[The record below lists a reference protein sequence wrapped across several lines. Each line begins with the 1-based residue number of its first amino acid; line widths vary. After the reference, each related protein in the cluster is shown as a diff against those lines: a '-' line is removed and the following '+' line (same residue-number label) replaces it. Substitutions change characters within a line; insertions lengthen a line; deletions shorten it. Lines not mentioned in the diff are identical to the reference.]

1 MGRGEPMTKRY
12 VILGNGIA
20 GQTCAEDLRKA
31 DENATVTIVAAERHP
46 LYNRVAL
53 PRYLRGQVRRE
64 KVFMRTAEQSAS
76 QNIDIHF
83 ETWAT
88 DVDLQEKV
96 VHTNRGQDLKYD
108 AILIATG
115 GRPKPPPWPGS
126 AEVTACIGFQT
137 LDDTDAIIEK
147 ADQSERVLV
156 MGGSFIGYELAEGV
170 SFRKKANVT
179 WIMRGPWFL
188 RYVLDEEGGRL
199 CRRLGEEQGVQFI
212 TSDEVQK
219 FSRQNGRYLAETV
232 NGEKVEFDLLTYGV
246 GLDYYTEPVRDG
258 RVELSKGIIT
268 DSKLRTSAPDA
279 YAAGDIAV
287 FYDLMVERH
296 NQMGTWDNAE
306 AHGKVAARNMAG
318 ADEDFFDVPTYTT
331 TMFGSTLA
339 VMGVKPDV
347 QPGLESVRTFSF
359 EEKFYRKLFFKDDRL
374 VGAIMIGP
382 PKGRKKLIEIMRSRQ
397 KIERPKQEL
406 LDPANLKESTVRRGD
421 ESSYR
426 LPRTNGIRL
435 QRNRSFDP
443 SDPRV
448 DPPLA
453 KGRHRPDAERGR
465 GRGGPVPSSPLRGR
479 TWTEG
484 GLDRAS
490 PRRSPCPGRATR
502 GDLRGSG
509 SAAGRRARAA
519 GVAGGPARQA
529 APRHRV
535 ASPGGAA

>member
-1 MGRGEPMTKRY
+1 MDTD
-12 VILGNGIA
+12 A
-20 GQTCAEDLRKA
+20 S
-31 DENATVTIVAAERHP
+31 IVMIAAERYP

-64 KVFMRTAEQSAS
+64 KVLMRTVEDYATRGLE
-76 QNIDIHF
+76 IHF

-88 DVDLQEKV
+88 EIDAREKV
-96 VHTNRGQDLKYD
+96 VHTNRDQKFPYD
-108 AILIATG
+108 ALLVATG

-126 AEVTACIGFQT
+126 DQVSNTLGFQT

-147 ADQSERVLV
+147 ADAAESVLV

-170 SFRKKANVT
+170 SFRNKAKLT

-188 RYVLDEEGGRL
+188 RYVLDQEGGQL
-199 CRRLGEEQGVQFI
+199 CRQMGEAQGVQFI
-212 TSDEVQK
+212 CSDEVQK
-219 FSRQNGRYLAETV
+219 FSRSNGRFIAETV

-246 GLDYYTEPVRDG
+246 GLDYYTEPVRNAG
-258 RVELSKGIIT
+258 VELNKGIVT
-268 DSKLRTSAPDA
+268 DSKLRTSAPDV

-339 VMGVKPDV
+339 VMGVTPDV
-347 QPGLESVRTFSF
+347 QPDLESVRTYSL

-397 KIERPKQEL
+397 VITRPKQEL
-406 LDPANLKESTVRRGD
+406 LDPANLKD
-421 ESSYR
+421 
-426 LPRTNGIRL
+426 
-435 QRNRSFDP
+435 
-443 SDPRV
+443 
-448 DPPLA
+448 
-453 KGRHRPDAERGR
+453 
-465 GRGGPVPSSPLRGR
+465 
-479 TWTEG
+479 
-484 GLDRAS
+484 
-490 PRRSPCPGRATR
+490 
-502 GDLRGSG
+502 
-509 SAAGRRARAA
+509 
-519 GVAGGPARQA
+519 
-529 APRHRV
+529 
-535 ASPGGAA
+535 

>member
-1 MGRGEPMTKRY
+1 LTRRY
-12 VILGNGIA
+12 VVLGNGIA

-31 DENATVTIVAAERHP
+31 DPDASIVIIAAERHP

-64 KVFMRTAEQSAS
+64 KVFMRTVEDYAKHSIEV
-76 QNIDIHF
+76 HF

-88 DVDLQEKV
+88 DVDLRDKV
-96 VHTNRGQDLKYD
+96 VLTNRGQEFKYD

-126 AEVTACIGFQT
+126 GDVSSCLGFQT

-147 ADQSERVLV
+147 ADSVERVLV

-170 SFRKKANVT
+170 SFRQKAKVT

-188 RYVLDEEGGRL
+188 RYVLDEEGGKL
-199 CRRLGEEQGVQFI
+199 CHQLGEAQGVEFI

-219 FSRQNGRYLAETV
+219 FSRTNGRYLAETV
-232 NGEKVEFDLLTYGV
+232 NGHKVEFDLLTYGV
-246 GLDYYTEPVRDG
+246 GLDYYTEPVRNE
-258 RVELSKGIIT
+258 VELKSGIVT

-318 ADEDFFDVPTYTT
+318 AEEDFFDVPTYTT

-339 VMGVKPDV
+339 VMGVTPDV

-406 LDPANLKESTVRRGD
+406 LDPANLKD
-421 ESSYR
+421 
-426 LPRTNGIRL
+426 
-435 QRNRSFDP
+435 Q
-443 SDPRV
+443 
-448 DPPLA
+448 
-453 KGRHRPDAERGR
+453 
-465 GRGGPVPSSPLRGR
+465 
-479 TWTEG
+479 
-484 GLDRAS
+484 
-490 PRRSPCPGRATR
+490 
-502 GDLRGSG
+502 
-509 SAAGRRARAA
+509 
-519 GVAGGPARQA
+519 
-529 APRHRV
+529 
-535 ASPGGAA
+535 

>member
-1 MGRGEPMTKRY
+1 MARRY

-20 GQTCAEDLRKA
+20 GQTAAEELRKLDA
-31 DENATVTIVAAERHP
+31 DASIAMVAAERHP

-64 KVFMRTAEQSAS
+64 KVFMRTVEDYAK
-76 QNIDIHF
+76 QNLDIHF

-88 DVDLQEKV
+88 EVDVVQKLV
-96 VHTNRGQDLKYD
+96 RTNRGDELAYD
-108 AILIATG
+108 ALLVATG
-115 GRPKPPPWPGS
+115 GRPKPPPWPGCDQVS
-126 AEVTACIGFQT
+126 RTIGFQT

-147 ADQSERVLV
+147 ADASERVLV

-170 SFRKKANVT
+170 SYRKKAQLT

-188 RYVLDEEGGRL
+188 RYVLDEEGGQL
-199 CRRLGEEQGVQFI
+199 CRQLGEAQGVEFV

-219 FSRQNGRYLAETV
+219 FSRLNGRFLAETV
-232 NGEKVEFDLLTYGV
+232 NGKRVEFDLLTYGV
-246 GLDYYTEPVRDG
+246 GLDYYTEPVSGGAVKLD
-258 RVELSKGIIT
+258 KGVVT
-268 DSKLRTSAPDA
+268 DAKLRTSAPDV

-306 AHGKVAARNMAG
+306 AHGRVAARNMAG

-339 VMGVKPDV
+339 VMGVTPDV

-397 KIERPKQEL
+397 RIERPKQDL
-406 LDPANLKESTVRRGD
+406 LDPNNLKD
-421 ESSYR
+421 
-426 LPRTNGIRL
+426 
-435 QRNRSFDP
+435 
-443 SDPRV
+443 
-448 DPPLA
+448 
-453 KGRHRPDAERGR
+453 
-465 GRGGPVPSSPLRGR
+465 
-479 TWTEG
+479 
-484 GLDRAS
+484 
-490 PRRSPCPGRATR
+490 
-502 GDLRGSG
+502 
-509 SAAGRRARAA
+509 
-519 GVAGGPARQA
+519 
-529 APRHRV
+529 
-535 ASPGGAA
+535 

>member
-1 MGRGEPMTKRY
+1 MTRRY

-20 GQTCAEDLRKA
+20 GQTAAEELRKIDA
-31 DENATVTIVAAERHP
+31 EASVVMIAAERHP

-64 KVFMRTAEQSAS
+64 KVFMRTAEDYAR
-76 QNIDIHF
+76 QNLDIHF

-88 DVDLQEKV
+88 EIDAARKIVR
-96 VHTNRGQDLKYD
+96 TNRDQEFAYD
-108 AILIATG
+108 ALLVATG

-126 AEVTACIGFQT
+126 DQISQCIGFQT

-147 ADQSERVLV
+147 ADTSERVLV

-170 SFRKKANVT
+170 SYRKKAKLT

-188 RYVLDEEGGRL
+188 RYVLDEEGGQL
-199 CRRLGEEQGVQFI
+199 CRQLGEAQGVDFI

-219 FSRQNGRYLAETV
+219 FSRNNGRFVAETV
-232 NGEKVEFDLLTYGV
+232 NGYRVEFDLLTYGV
-246 GLDYYTEPVRDG
+246 GLDYYTEPVRAAG
-258 RVELSKGIIT
+258 LELNKGIVT
-268 DSKLRTSAPDA
+268 DSKLQASAPDV

-318 ADEDFFDVPTYTT
+318 GSEDFFDVPTYTT

-339 VMGVKPDV
+339 VMGVTPDV

-374 VGAIMIGP
+374 VGGIMIGP

-397 KIERPKQEL
+397 RIERPKQEL
-406 LDPANLKESTVRRGD
+406 LDPNNLKD
-421 ESSYR
+421 
-426 LPRTNGIRL
+426 
-435 QRNRSFDP
+435 
-443 SDPRV
+443 
-448 DPPLA
+448 
-453 KGRHRPDAERGR
+453 
-465 GRGGPVPSSPLRGR
+465 
-479 TWTEG
+479 
-484 GLDRAS
+484 
-490 PRRSPCPGRATR
+490 
-502 GDLRGSG
+502 
-509 SAAGRRARAA
+509 
-519 GVAGGPARQA
+519 
-529 APRHRV
+529 
-535 ASPGGAA
+535 

>member
-1 MGRGEPMTKRY
+1 LSRRY

-20 GQTCAEDLRKA
+20 GQTAAEELRKLDGDA
-31 DENATVTIVAAERHP
+31 SIVMIAAERHP

-64 KVFMRTAEQSAS
+64 KVFMRTVEDYAKHSL
-76 QNIDIHF
+76 DIHF

-88 DVDLQEKV
+88 EIDFANKLVR
-96 VHTNRGQDLKYD
+96 TNRGQEFAYD
-108 AILIATG
+108 ALLIATG

-126 AEVTACIGFQT
+126 DQVSQALGFQT

-147 ADQSERVLV
+147 ADASERVLV

-170 SFRKKANVT
+170 SFRKKAQLT

-188 RYVLDEEGGRL
+188 RYVLDEEGGQL
-199 CRRLGEEQGVQFI
+199 CRQLGEAQGVEFI

-219 FSRQNGRYLAETV
+219 FSRMNGRFLAETV
-232 NGEKVEFDLLTYGV
+232 NGKRVEFDLLTYGV
-246 GLDYYTEPVRDG
+246 GLDYYTEPAAGSAVKL
-258 RVELSKGIIT
+258 EKGVVT
-268 DSKLRTSAPDA
+268 DAKLRASAPDV

-318 ADEDFFDVPTYTT
+318 GDEDFFDVPTYTT

-339 VMGVKPDV
+339 VMGVTPDV
-347 QPGLESVRTFSF
+347 QPDLESVRTFSL

-397 KIERPKQEL
+397 RIERPKQEL
-406 LDPANLKESTVRRGD
+406 LDPNNLKD
-421 ESSYR
+421 
-426 LPRTNGIRL
+426 
-435 QRNRSFDP
+435 
-443 SDPRV
+443 
-448 DPPLA
+448 
-453 KGRHRPDAERGR
+453 
-465 GRGGPVPSSPLRGR
+465 
-479 TWTEG
+479 
-484 GLDRAS
+484 
-490 PRRSPCPGRATR
+490 
-502 GDLRGSG
+502 
-509 SAAGRRARAA
+509 
-519 GVAGGPARQA
+519 
-529 APRHRV
+529 
-535 ASPGGAA
+535 